1 MQPTQST
8 CITKSTKWQT
18 PTSTLE
24 ANGIGE
30 GGKMFN
36 FLFSLRFRFVC
47 VDSAVPLVG
56 DECAVCVCTTVQNM
70 DFPLVNSAIATR
82 GYIIRWDY
90 HIDALIKDQNIR
102 DATER
107 AKYTNETK

>member
-8 CITKSTKWQT
+8 CITKSTEWQT

-24 ANGIGE
+24 ANGIGK
-30 GGKMFN
+30 GGKNVQFP
-36 FLFSLRFRFVC
+36 FFSSLSLC
-47 VDSAVPLVG
+47 VWIRPFYSWGMSVQ
-56 DECAVCVCTTVQNM
+56 CVCTTVQNM

-107 AKYTNETK
+107 AKYTNETE